1 MNKYAGSRPIS
12 KVEITNDTLTGRGGL
27 TPFVRYLSQINI
39 YPILIGSFGHI
50 RKSKKGIAI
59 WNIFKQI
66 FCFFFD
72 GTSRYLTYFDE
83 IKKDDGYAVAIENTS
98 EEMVSSHAVKRFF
111 GVFGWWHGSIYRK
124 ILNRL
129 FIWRLRLEQ
138 PAGRQANLGFW
149 YK

>member
-1 MNKYAGSRPIS
+1 
-12 KVEITNDTLTGRGGL
+12 
-27 TPFVRYLSQINI
+27 
-39 YPILIGSFGHI
+39 
-50 RKSKKGIAI
+50 
-59 WNIFKQI
+59 
-66 FCFFFD
+66 
-72 GTSRYLTYFDE
+72 
-83 IKKDDGYAVAIENTS
+83 
-98 EEMVSSHAVKRFF
+98 MVSSHAVKRFF

>member
-72 GTSRYLTYFDE
+72 GTSRHLTYFDE
-83 IKKDDGYAVAIENTS
+83 IKKKKGT
-98 EEMVSSHAVKRFF
+98 
-111 GVFGWWHGSIYRK
+111 VFQTK
-124 ILNRL
+124 L
-129 FIWRLRLEQ
+129 FTC
-138 PAGRQANLGFW
+138 
-149 YK
+149 